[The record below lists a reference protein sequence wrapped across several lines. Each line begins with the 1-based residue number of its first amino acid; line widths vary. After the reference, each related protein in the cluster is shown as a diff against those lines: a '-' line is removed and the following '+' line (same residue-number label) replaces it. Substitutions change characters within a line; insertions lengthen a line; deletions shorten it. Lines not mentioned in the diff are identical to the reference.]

1 MLLQCRGCQLAAKA
15 KRNRHHAPR
24 IPLEIPPAFGRWHL
38 DFIGELPMTIRGN
51 RWLLVAVDYATNWPI
66 ARAVS
71 DATGEAIATLLHE
84 EIVTRFGCPP
94 PGKIL
99 TDRRP
104 NFMSHVLAHY
114 LQKLHTKHKRISAF
128 HPRTNGKYERL
139 SGILK

>member
-24 IPLEIPPAFGRWHL
+24 IPLEIPHAFGRWHL

-94 PGKIL
+94 PRD
-99 TDRRP
+99 TDGP
-104 NFMSHVLAHY
+104 KTKFHV
-114 LQKLHTKHKRISAF
+114 TRIGPLPAEAP
-128 HPRTNGKYERL
+128 HQA
-139 SGILK
+139 